1 MCLFCNRAAKFVLH
15 DLGTRCIA
23 MALTLTEGF
32 LNLRTNSLGIDRGRD
47 YPALKSRADN
57 EVCASI
63 FVRRPLSV
71 TASWRDRIVHVVK
84 KDRA

>member
-1 MCLFCNRAAKFVLH
+1 VCLFCNRVAKFVLH
-15 DLGTRCIA
+15 DLGTRCIS

-47 YPALKSRADN
+47 YPAPKSRADN

-63 FVRRPLSV
+63 FVRGPLRV
-71 TASWRDRIVHVVK
+71 TASWREIELFTW
-84 KDRA
+84 